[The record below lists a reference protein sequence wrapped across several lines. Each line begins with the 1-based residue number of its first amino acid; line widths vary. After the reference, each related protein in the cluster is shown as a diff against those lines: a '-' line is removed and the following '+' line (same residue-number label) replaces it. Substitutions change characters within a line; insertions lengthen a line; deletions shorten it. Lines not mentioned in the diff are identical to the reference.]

1 MSNLQPTI
9 FFLSQT
15 NQGQSASLKICI
27 ETVGIYL
34 GPVWHS
40 SLKCL
45 SSGFSVFFCEA
56 LPNTFLENSFTR
68 EAPEGRI
75 RFFYYRGEAKKWLL
89 QLLK

>member
-1 MSNLQPTI
+1 MKGNNHVESAANY

-45 SSGFSVFFCEA
+45 SSGFSVFSMKPYQTLF
-56 LPNTFLENSFTR
+56 
-68 EAPEGRI
+68 
-75 RFFYYRGEAKKWLL
+75 
-89 QLLK
+89 